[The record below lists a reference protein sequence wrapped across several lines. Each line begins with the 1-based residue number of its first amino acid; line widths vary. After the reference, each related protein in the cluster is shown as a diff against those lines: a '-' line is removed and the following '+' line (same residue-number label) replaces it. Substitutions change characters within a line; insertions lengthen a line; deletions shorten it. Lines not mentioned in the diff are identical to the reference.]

1 MLATTYSQ
9 CMLRLYLAAS
19 GLELVMDYV
28 TGENNPITRKKQ
40 AMKMVIFFPITGLLE
55 LCYGT

>member
-19 GLELVMDYV
+19 GLEPVMDYV
-28 TGENNPITRKKQ
+28 TGEESPITRKKQ
-40 AMKMVIFFPITGLLE
+40 AMRMVIFFPVIGLLE